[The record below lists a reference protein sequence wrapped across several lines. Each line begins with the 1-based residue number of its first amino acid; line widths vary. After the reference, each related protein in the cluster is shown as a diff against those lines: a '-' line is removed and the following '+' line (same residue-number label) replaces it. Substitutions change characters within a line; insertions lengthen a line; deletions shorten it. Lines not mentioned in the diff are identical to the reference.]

1 VKPLRLELAGFTCFR
16 EPATVS
22 FDDLTLFA
30 ISGPTG
36 SGKSTILD
44 ALVYALYGRTPR
56 LGATGLGALLNPA
69 ADGLYVILEFE
80 AKGGTYR
87 AFRSMRQTKSALQSQ
102 VRLEKQTPD
111 ASWKALPETGIA
123 EVNAKLEDIVGLDYD
138 SFVRAVMLPQG
149 AFDEFLRGDAAAR
162 RRLLVKLVGLER
174 IALMQAEAG
183 KRASEAKARQEFIQK
198 QLDGDY
204 ANVTPDRLRV
214 IREER
219 QVLETREG
227 ALRTQ
232 VESLTQALKDLEE
245 VKGLLDEK
253 ARVERRLQEL
263 QAQEAK
269 IEADKSRLKQAR
281 HAAMVLPLVR
291 AAEEQTQRLVEVK
304 RTLKEQQANVGT
316 LEQRV
321 RQAQAGLAGA
331 QTEAQRI
338 PVIEAQLETLAGAG
352 PLLQKLQSLGGSLA
366 LVARAREGA
375 SFSEDAWQALQEKRA
390 QLPNLVTAVR
400 EMKEVQEAVVRAEAK
415 VTESERD
422 IGKLQASL
430 ETLVTQGKE
439 AREAAKQAEQAYVD
453 AANNNR
459 ALVLRRHLHAGD
471 ACPVCEQNVTMVPPA
486 RGDEADLAALEIAK
500 KQADAKVSELLAS
513 YKETKARLEGV
524 QHQLEDRKANLRTA
538 QSQREERQRT
548 VEELRRA
555 FASFGTVDPEAISK
569 RLDEE
574 RAALLASLA
583 KTVHTMTGGLDPE
596 RALTQLKAE
605 KRRLEEAVKSA
616 QEAAQRAQGELE
628 RFLVQ
633 MQAQQARYNEVAQ
646 DAQRASEALSA
657 GLKEAGFT
665 DAAAV
670 RSAYLDDARRSSL
683 EAGIDAFNDQRRLA
697 ESEDVK
703 LQAKLAGRTLDEGAY
718 TQQKETLKSTQAELQ
733 DIQRRLGALSEQLRI
748 LQEGLERTKA
758 LREEQQALAKL
769 YDTFYH
775 LSLDLRGTNFQD
787 YLVTRVQQNLAY
799 RASSIMKVSTDGRY
813 DLRLV
818 DGEYQVLDAW
828 HTGEPRKAKTLS
840 GGETF
845 IASLALAL
853 ALSDTIAGNTVLG
866 ALFLDEGFGTLDA
879 DTLDSV
885 AGVLEALTEQ
895 GRMVGVITHVTSLTE
910 RMPDRL
916 IVQKGPEGSRAYW
929 DA

>member
-1 VKPLRLELAGFTCFR
+1 MRPLRLELAGFTCFR
-16 EPATVS
+16 EPTTVS

-69 ADGLYVILEFE
+69 SDGLHVTLEFE

-87 AFRSMRQTKSALQSQ
+87 AFRSMRQTKNNVQSQ

-123 EVNAKLEDIVGLDYD
+123 EVNAKLEEVVGLDYD
-138 SFVRAVMLPQG
+138 SFVRAVLLPQG

-174 IALMQAEAG
+174 IAVMQAEAG

-204 ANVTPDRLRV
+204 ANVTPDRLRAL
-214 IREER
+214 REER
-219 QVLETREG
+219 QVLETRDGE
-227 ALRTQ
+227 LRTQ
-232 VESLTQALKDLEE
+232 VETLTQALRELDEI
-245 VKGLLDEK
+245 KGLLDEK

-269 IEADKSRLKQAR
+269 IEVDRTRLKQAR
-281 HAAMVLPLVR
+281 DAAMVLPLVK
-291 AAEEQTQRLVEVK
+291 AAEEHEQRLSEVK
-304 RTLKEQQANVGT
+304 RTLDEQRGKVGS
-316 LEQRV
+316 LEQKAE
-321 RQAQAGLAGA
+321 QAQEALTAA
-331 QTEAQRI
+331 QAEAERI
-338 PVIEAQLETLAGAG
+338 PAIEAQLEALATAG
-352 PLLQKLQSLGGSLA
+352 PLLQKLQSLGGTLSLA
-366 LVARAREGA
+366 ARVSDKV
-375 SFSEDAWQALQEKRA
+375 SFSEDAWQALQEQRA
-390 QLPNLVTAVR
+390 QLPGLVAAARGV
-400 EMKEVQEAVVRAEAK
+400 KEAQDTVTRAQAQVE
-415 VTESERD
+415 ESLRD
-422 IGKLQASL
+422 ITKLQTAL

-439 AREAAKQAEQAYVD
+439 AREEAKRTEQAYTE
-453 AANNNR
+453 AANSNR

-471 ACPVCEQNVTMVPPA
+471 ACPVCEQKVATVPPA
-486 RGDEADLAALEIAK
+486 RGDEVDLAALEAAK
-500 KQADAKVSELLAS
+500 KQAETKVSELLAS

-524 QHQLEDRKANLRTA
+524 QRQLDDRQANLQTA
-538 QSQREERQRT
+538 QSQRDERQRALEDLQRT
-548 VEELRRA
+548 
-555 FASFGTVDPEAISK
+555 FASLQTTDPEVISK
-569 RLDEE
+569 RLDEQ
-574 RAALLASLA
+574 RTALLASLA
-583 KTVHTMTGGLDPE
+583 HTIHTMTGGLDPE
-596 RALTQLKAE
+596 RAVVQLKAE
-605 KRRLEEAVKSA
+605 RRRLEEAVKNA
-616 QEAAQRAQGELE
+616 QEATQRAQAELE
-628 RFLVQ
+628 RLLVHV
-633 MQAQQARYNEVAQ
+633 QAQQARQDEVVQ
-646 DAQRASEALSA
+646 DAQRAKEALAA

-665 DAAAV
+665 DAPAV
-670 RSAYLDDARRSSL
+670 RSAYLDDSRRTSL
-683 EAGIDAFNDQRRLA
+683 EAAIDAYSNQRRLA

-718 TQQKETLKSTQAELQ
+718 TQQKDVLKRTQVELQ

-758 LREEQQALAKL
+758 LREEQQVLAKV

-799 RASSIMKVSTDGRY
+799 RASSIMKASTDGRY

-818 DGEYQVLDAW
+818 EGEYQVLDAW

-916 IVQKGPEGSRAYW
+916 IVKKGPEGSRAYW